1 MHKYIILGVQG
12 CGKGTQ
18 ADMLKKDFD
27 FVHIDIGAIFRW
39 NIQSHTKMGAKV
51 SRFVR
56 AGKLIPDGIVNHI
69 LRDRLEEHD
78 WHYGFI
84 LDGFPRN
91 PSQTEFF
98 LENYDIDAVIYIKIP
113 DGIVLKRILSRRLCS
128 ECGLD
133 YNLIFHRP
141 KVQDTC
147 DVCGGELISRSDD
160 NEVSIKARIHKFHGE
175 ADRILEL
182 FGKKK
187 RIVAIDGTKSP
198 ENVQSDIRE
207 QLGLVPVSNR
217 TVHSELLPK
226 ESMWESET

>member
-1 MHKYIILGVQG
+1 MHKYIIMGVQG

-18 ADMLKKDFD
+18 AEMLKKDFD

-51 SRFVR
+51 NRFVR
-56 AGKLIPDGIVNHI
+56 AGKLIPDEIVNHI

-98 LENYDIDAVIYIKIP
+98 LENYDIDAVIFIKIS
-113 DGIVLKRILSRRLCS
+113 DKIVLKRILSRRLCS

-141 KVQDTC
+141 KVRDIC
-147 DVCGGELISRSDD
+147 DVCGGNVISRPDD
-160 NEVSIKARIHKFHGE
+160 NEGGIKARINKFHSE
-175 ADRILEL
+175 IDRILEL
-182 FGKKK
+182 FGKKE

-198 ENVQSDIRE
+198 ENVQSDIRD
-207 QLGLVPVSNR
+207 QLGLVPGPKP
-217 TVHSELLPK
+217 TIHSELLPK
-226 ESMWESET
+226 ESMWKSEA